1 MEQQFTKKTY
11 TPSQVSI
18 LSKSMLI
25 ASIAFI
31 ILGAASYGWSV
42 LFHHTLMTDYGAT
55 AGIGFAIFF
64 VMLIGGMVTSI
75 LWIKNMFSSESM
87 GMTIL
92 CYALYILTTSLA
104 FGWLFALGI
113 SDDPNKNLWWLPV
126 MFVIT
131 GGVFLIALLISKI
144 LSINS
149 VLTMGKMIGATAIA
163 MMVFLIVFLVLAIV
177 TATTHNTGVGL
188 AADTICS
195 LIMMGMAVI
204 SFLYVIIDIW
214 QISKV
219 SQFNDQTGIEQP
231 KIVAWFFG
239 YRLLTDL
246 VNVLFIVLMFFLRFA
261 RRR

>member
-1 MEQQFTKKTY
+1 MEQQFTKRTY

-42 LFHHTLMTDYGAT
+42 LFYHTLMTDYGAT

-75 LWIKNMFSSESM
+75 LWVKNMFSSGSM

-104 FGWLFALGI
+104 FGWLFALGMQ
-113 SDDPNKNLWWLPV
+113 SELWWLPV
-126 MFVIT
+126 MFAIT
-131 GGVFLIALLISKI
+131 GGVFLVALLISKI

-149 VLTMGKMIGATAIA
+149 VLTMGKIIGATAIA

-177 TATTHNTGVGL
+177 TATTRSEGV
-188 AADTICS
+188 AIATDTICS

-204 SFLYVIIDIW
+204 SFFYVIIDIW

-219 SQFNDQTGIEQP
+219 SQFNDQTGLEQP